1 MNWKELLNLFYII
14 LSSLVLIASIVL
26 FLWSTLKGKRLKK
39 QVDSELENK
48 CSELESTNDS
58 IRNDLENSKKL
69 LQLVQ
74 NIIPN
79 AIHTAEYSGVNV
91 NGAVKKLLAVAQI
104 ISDCAKNNISYED
117 NKELIDNVIEEQVK
131 LTKEVNVKKDNK

>member
-48 CSELESTNDS
+48 CNELESTNDS
-58 IRNDLENSKKL
+58 IRTDLENSKKL

-74 NIIPN
+74 TIIPN
-79 AIHTAEYSGVNV
+79 AIHIAEYSGANI
-91 NGAVKKLLAVAQI
+91 NGSVKKLLAVAQI

>member
-48 CSELESTNDS
+48 CTELESTNDS

-69 LQLVQ
+69 LQLIQ

-79 AIHTAEYSGVNV
+79 AIHVAEYSGTNI
-91 NGAVKKLLAVAQI
+91 NGSVKKLLAVAQI

-131 LTKEVNVKKDNK
+131 LTKEVNVKKDVK

>member
-48 CSELESTNDS
+48 CTELESTNDS

-79 AIHTAEYSGVNV
+79 AIHVAEYSGANI
-91 NGAVKKLLAVAQI
+91 NGSVKKLLAVAQI

-117 NKELIDNVIEEQVK
+117 NKDLIDNVIEEQVK

>member
-48 CSELESTNDS
+48 CNELESTNDS
-58 IRNDLENSKKL
+58 IRTDLENSKKL

-74 NIIPN
+74 TIIPN
-79 AIHTAEYSGVNV
+79 AIHIAEYSGANI
-91 NGAVKKLLAVAQI
+91 NGSVKKLLAVAQI

-117 NKELIDNVIEEQVK
+117 NKDLIDNVIEEQVK
-131 LTKEVNVKKDNK
+131 LTKEVNVKKDK

>member
-48 CSELESTNDS
+48 CNELESTNDS

-79 AIHTAEYSGVNV
+79 AIHIAEYSGANI
-91 NGAVKKLLAVAQI
+91 NGSVKKLLAVAQI

-117 NKELIDNVIEEQVK
+117 NKDLIDNVIEEQVK

>member
-48 CSELESTNDS
+48 CEELESDNES
-58 IRNDLENSKKL
+58 VRNDLENSKKL

-131 LTKEVNVKKDNK
+131 LTKEVNVKKDK

>member
-48 CSELESTNDS
+48 CTELESTNDS

-79 AIHTAEYSGVNV
+79 AIHVAEYSGANI
-91 NGAVKKLLAVAQI
+91 NGSVKKLLAVAQI

-117 NKELIDNVIEEQVK
+117 NKDLIDNVIEEQVK
-131 LTKEVNVKKDNK
+131 LTKEVNVKKDK

>member
-69 LQLVQ
+69 LQLIQ
-74 NIIPN
+74 TIIPN

>member
-14 LSSLVLIASIVL
+14 LSSLVLVASIVL
-26 FLWSTLKGKRLKK
+26 FLWSTFKTKHIKK

-48 CSELESTNDS
+48 CGELESTNES
-58 IRNDLENSKKL
+58 IRADLENSKKL

-74 NIIPN
+74 TIIPN

>member
-26 FLWSTLKGKRLKK
+26 FLWSTLKAKRLKK
-39 QVDSELENK
+39 QVNSELENK
-48 CSELESTNDS
+48 CEELESDNES
-58 IRNDLENSKKL
+58 VRNDLENSKKL

-74 NIIPN
+74 TIIPN
-79 AIHTAEYSGVNV
+79 AIHIAEYSGANI
-91 NGAVKKLLAVAQI
+91 NGSVKKLLAVAQI

-131 LTKEVNVKKDNK
+131 LTKEVNVKKDK

>member
-48 CSELESTNDS
+48 CSELESDNDS

-117 NKELIDNVIEEQVK
+117 NKDLIDNVIEEQVK
-131 LTKEVNVKKDNK
+131 LTKEVNVKKDTK